1 MISILKCMTSMPCK
15 VDDDYIYLHEDTH
28 YLFVDIIHANSAIEH
43 EFYVSSGPDNL
54 EECQLHVKWKSPT
67 SPHFSKIKVMS
78 SRMDF
83 TENLKF
89 MLKCMTV
96 Y

>member
-54 EECQLHVKWKSPT
+54 HCEKIFSNKVKLT
-67 SPHFSKIKVMS
+67 IDLLLISKIVVV
-78 SRMDF
+78 
-83 TENLKF
+83 L
-89 MLKCMTV
+89 
-96 Y
+96 